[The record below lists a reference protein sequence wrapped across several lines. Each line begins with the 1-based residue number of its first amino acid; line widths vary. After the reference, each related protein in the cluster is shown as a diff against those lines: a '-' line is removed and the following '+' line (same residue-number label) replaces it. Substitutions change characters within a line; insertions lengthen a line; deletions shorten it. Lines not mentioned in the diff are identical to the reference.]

1 MGVKPSATYGGMI
14 FIRSLSFHIAFYGG
28 TIAIAILAI
37 PLLFAPAAI
46 GRALGRFWGVYA
58 LGCLRIAG
66 ISIIVKGDRRLG
78 EQVIYAATHQSTY
91 ETMILY
97 HILAAPWVV
106 LKKELLNLPIIGRFM
121 KKTGAI
127 ALDRS
132 ARLSALKRL
141 REMLGDRINSGR
153 SFLIFP
159 QGTRVDFG
167 KKAPYKVGVFALYD
181 DANLPVVPIA
191 LDTGRYLPHGKL
203 LTKPGQVQ
211 VSFLSPIAPGLERKA
226 FMNKLETAIERE
238 LEQFQKEVL

>member
-1 MGVKPSATYGGMI
+1 MI
-14 FIRSLSFHIAFYGG
+14 LIRSLLFHIAFYGG
-28 TIAIAILAI
+28 TIAIAILSI

-46 GRALGRFWGVYA
+46 GRGLGRFWGIYTM
-58 LGCLRIAG
+58 LCLRIAG
-66 ISIIVKGDRRLG
+66 ISIKLTGDRHLG

-132 ARLSALKRL
+132 ARVSALKRL
-141 REMLGDRINSGR
+141 REMLGDRLASNR

-159 QGTRVDFG
+159 QGTRIDFG
-167 KKAPYKVGVFALYD
+167 KKAPYKIGVFALYE
-181 DANLPVVPIA
+181 DANLPVIPIA

-203 LTKPGQVQ
+203 LIKPGQVQ
-211 VSFLSPIAPGLERKA
+211 VSFCHQSRLGWSVKSSWRG
-226 FMNKLETAIERE
+226 
-238 LEQFQKEVL
+238 

>member
-1 MGVKPSATYGGMI
+1 MVL
-14 FIRSLSFHIAFYGG
+14 IRSFLFHIAFYGG
-28 TIAIAILAI
+28 TIAMAILAI

-46 GRALGRFWGVYA
+46 GRGLGRFWGIYA
-58 LGCLRIAG
+58 IGCLRIAG
-66 ISIIVKGDRRLG
+66 IRIKVKGDKHLHA
-78 EQVIYAATHQSTY
+78 QVIYAATHQSTY

-106 LKKELLNLPIIGRFM
+106 LKKELLNLPIIGGFM

-132 ARLSALKRL
+132 ARVSAVKRL
-141 REMLGDRINSGR
+141 REMLVDRVRSGR

-167 KKAPYKVGVFALYD
+167 KKATYKVGVFALYE

-191 LDTGRYLPHGKL
+191 LNTGKYLPHGKFA
-203 LTKPGQVQ
+203 TRPGQVQ
-211 VSFLSPIAPGLERKA
+211 VSFLPPIEPGLARKD
-226 FMNKLETAIERE
+226 FMQVLETTIENE
-238 LEQFQKEVL
+238 IAQFQKETS